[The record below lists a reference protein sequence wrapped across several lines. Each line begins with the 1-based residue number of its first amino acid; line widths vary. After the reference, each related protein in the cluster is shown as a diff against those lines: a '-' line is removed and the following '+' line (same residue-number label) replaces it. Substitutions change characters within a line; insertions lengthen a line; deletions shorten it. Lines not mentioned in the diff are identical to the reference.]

1 MPSKLFKAERLCEI
15 AYFNTEELLMETQT
29 SKNAFS
35 EHLFEYR
42 AVEKKKLVLSLSITI
57 GMMFIELIGGI
68 LTNSIALIS
77 DAGHMFTH
85 SFAIG
90 MSLIAI
96 FIACKP
102 PCHHRTFG
110 LYRAEILAAFINGL
124 TLIPVGGV
132 IIYEAILRTIHPKE
146 VLGFQMFIIAFVGLG
161 INFASI
167 FILRGSHKSDLNV
180 KSVFYHMIGD
190 AISSVGVIIAAV
202 IIFYTAWNIVD
213 PIVSLGISA
222 LILYWAWGI
231 LRESTRVL
239 LEMAPTGLN
248 VEIIGD
254 DLKTSFPEIEDL
266 YNVHLWAITPDML
279 VFSAHI
285 KVANTMSSTDQE
297 KLLSKITKHLAEKYN
312 IIESTIQMS
321 SEYEA
326 EVCKIPGTIT

>member
-1 MPSKLFKAERLCEI
+1 
-15 AYFNTEELLMETQT
+15 METQT
-29 SKNAFS
+29 PMNPFS
-35 EHLFEYR
+35 EDLFEYR
-42 AVEKKKLVLSLSITI
+42 VVEKKKLILSLSITA
-57 GMMFIELIGGI
+57 GVMVIELIGGI
-68 LTNSIALIS
+68 ITNSIALIS

-90 MSLIAI
+90 ISLIAL

-124 TLIPVGGV
+124 LLLLVVG
-132 IIYEAILRTIHPKE
+132 IIVYEAVIRIIHPRE
-146 VLGFQMFIIAFVGLG
+146 VLGLQMLLIALVGLAV
-161 INFASI
+161 NVASI
-167 FILRGSHKSDLNV
+167 YILRGSKKDLNV
-180 KSVFYHMIGD
+180 RSVFYHLIGD
-190 AISSVGVIIAAV
+190 AASSLGVVTAAV
-202 IIFYTAWNIVD
+202 IIFYTAWNIID
-213 PIVSLGISA
+213 PLVSLGISA
-222 LILYWAWGI
+222 LILFWAWGI
-231 LRESTRVL
+231 LKESTRVL

-248 VEIIGD
+248 IEIIGD

-285 KVANTMSSTDQE
+285 RVPNTLSSMDQE